1 MGVAPLRPA
10 KSPPRWTKPSPA
22 TAAAIA
28 AIALIAA
35 ALVAAPGRLAPE
47 QVTDDSRQPAGVPG
61 PLSSPSAPAGAPA
74 PTPTAPAPED
84 PSPSASAPVDA
95 PGDTD
100 TVTVTLAEQLLQR
113 INEIRQARGRRALLD
128 DADLERVAV
137 THVGEMIS
145 ERVTGWRLLAESI
158 GVGPDLHALVDAFLH
173 SEVDRRNMLD
183 AQFWHVGVGAV
194 RTRQRLWVTILF
206 SDRNDPGTSLPST
219 ES

>member
-1 MGVAPLRPA
+1 
-10 KSPPRWTKPSPA
+10 
-22 TAAAIA
+22 
-28 AIALIAA
+28 
-35 ALVAAPGRLAPE
+35 
-47 QVTDDSRQPAGVPG
+47 
-61 PLSSPSAPAGAPA
+61 
-74 PTPTAPAPED
+74 
-84 PSPSASAPVDA
+84 
-95 PGDTD
+95 
-100 TVTVTLAEQLLQR
+100 VTVTLAEQLLQR
-113 INEIRQARGRRALLD
+113 INEIRQARGRRSLLD

-137 THVGEMIS
+137 THVGEMIDEGRLVHTPNPVLS

-158 GVGPDLHALVDAFLH
+158 GVGPDLHALVNAFLR